1 MRYFK
6 IVLFLAAIFAILATL
21 FIRAEGSYAAALA
34 SCGAWRIVKSPNS
47 SFGVESLFNGVA
59 VVSSNDAWAVG
70 TSRNQSG
77 FSSHT
82 LTEHWNGS
90 QWSIISSA
98 NPSSAQ
104 NVLVSAA
111 ALTTNN
117 VWSVG
122 ETGNSDGT
130 AFQTLVEHWNG
141 TRWNVIPSL
150 NTSLS
155 FNYLSSVAIVSA
167 KDIWAVGVAMAAGDV
182 SSQTLIE
189 HWNGS
194 QWSIVASPN
203 PGSPFNN
210 LRSVTAVSATNVWA
224 VGQYDTSSGFHTL
237 VEHWNGSQW
246 KVVASPN
253 PPSREGTLNGVDAL
267 TANNIWA
274 VGFTTDMNGFSQTL
288 AEHWNGTT
296 WQLVASPNP
305 DPMINGLSSL
315 SAASANNIWAVGI
328 QNVASKT
335 LIQHWNGTQ
344 WQVVASPN
352 RDGSSNILQSDAVVP
367 NTSKVWAVGYSGN
380 STLTEFYC

>member
-6 IVLFLAAIFAILATL
+6 IALFLAAILAILATL
-21 FIRAEGSYAAALA
+21 FIRAEGSYAAAPA
-34 SCGAWRIVKSPNS
+34 SCGAWSIVKSPNS

-59 VVSSNDAWAVG
+59 AVSSNDVWAIG
-70 TSRNQSG
+70 MSRNQSG

-90 QWSIISSA
+90 QWNIISSA

-122 ETGNSDGT
+122 QTGNSDGS

-141 TRWNVIPSL
+141 TRWNVIPSP

-167 KDIWAVGVAMAAGDV
+167 RDIWAVGVAMAAGDA

-237 VEHWNGSQW
+237 IEHWNGSQW

-253 PPSREGTLNGVDAL
+253 PSSREGNLSGVDAL

-288 AEHWNGTT
+288 AEHWNGKT
-296 WQLVASPNP
+296 WKLVASPNP
-305 DPMINGLSSL
+305 DPMFNGLSSL

-328 QNVASKT
+328 QKVASET
-335 LIQHWNGTQ
+335 LIEHWNGTQ

-352 RDGSSNILQSDAVVP
+352 RDGVSNILQSDSVVP
-367 NTSKVWAVGYSGN
+367 FTSKVWAVGYSGN

>member
-6 IVLFLAAIFAILATL
+6 IALFLAAIFAILATL

-111 ALTTNN
+111 ALT
-117 VWSVG
+117 
-122 ETGNSDGT
+122 
-130 AFQTLVEHWNG
+130 
-141 TRWNVIPSL
+141 
-150 NTSLS
+150 
-155 FNYLSSVAIVSA
+155 
-167 KDIWAVGVAMAAGDV
+167 
-182 SSQTLIE
+182 
-189 HWNGS
+189 
-194 QWSIVASPN
+194 
-203 PGSPFNN
+203 
-210 LRSVTAVSATNVWA
+210 
-224 VGQYDTSSGFHTL
+224 
-237 VEHWNGSQW
+237 
-246 KVVASPN
+246 
-253 PPSREGTLNGVDAL
+253 
-267 TANNIWA
+267 ANNIWA

-296 WQLVASPNP
+296 WKLVASPNP
-305 DPMINGLSSL
+305 DPMFNGLSSL

-328 QNVASKT
+328 QKVASET
-335 LIQHWNGTQ
+335 LIEHWNGTQ

-367 NTSKVWAVGYSGN
+367 NTSKVWAVGYSGS

>member
-6 IVLFLAAIFAILATL
+6 TVLFLAAILAILATL
-21 FIRAEGSYAAALA
+21 FIRAEGSYATAPA
-34 SCGAWRIVKSPNS
+34 SCGAWSIVKSPNS

-59 VVSSNDAWAVG
+59 AVSSNDVWAVG
-70 TSRNQSG
+70 MSRNQSG

-98 NPSSAQ
+98 NPS
-104 NVLVSAA
+104 
-111 ALTTNN
+111 
-117 VWSVG
+117 
-122 ETGNSDGT
+122 
-130 AFQTLVEHWNG
+130 
-141 TRWNVIPSL
+141 
-150 NTSLS
+150 
-155 FNYLSSVAIVSA
+155 
-167 KDIWAVGVAMAAGDV
+167 
-182 SSQTLIE
+182 
-189 HWNGS
+189 
-194 QWSIVASPN
+194 
-203 PGSPFNN
+203 SPFNN

-237 VEHWNGSQW
+237 IEHWNGSQW

-253 PPSREGTLNGVDAL
+253 PPSREGNLSGVDAL

-296 WQLVASPNP
+296 RQLVASPNP
-305 DPMINGLSSL
+305 DPMIDGLSSL

-328 QNVASKT
+328 QKVASET
-335 LIQHWNGTQ
+335 LIEHWNGTQ

-352 RDGSSNILQSDAVVP
+352 RDGVSNILQSDSVVP
-367 NTSKVWAVGYSGN
+367 FTSKVWAVGYSGN

>member
-6 IVLFLAAIFAILATL
+6 IALFLAAIFAILATL

-210 LRSVTAVSATNVWA
+210 LRSVTAVSEYLGGRLYNRHEWLFTDVVRALERHNLATRCQPKSRPDDQWPIKSIRRLCK
-224 VGQYDTSSGFHTL
+224 QYLGSRNTKCRIEDTNSALEWDTM
-237 VEHWNGSQW
+237 
-246 KVVASPN
+246 AS
-253 PPSREGTLNGVDAL
+253 RG
-267 TANNIWA
+267 
-274 VGFTTDMNGFSQTL
+274 
-288 AEHWNGTT
+288 
-296 WQLVASPNP
+296 
-305 DPMINGLSSL
+305 
-315 SAASANNIWAVGI
+315 
-328 QNVASKT
+328 
-335 LIQHWNGTQ
+335 
-344 WQVVASPN
+344 
-352 RDGSSNILQSDAVVP
+352 
-367 NTSKVWAVGYSGN
+367 
-380 STLTEFYC
+380 

>member
-6 IVLFLAAIFAILATL
+6 IALFLAAILAILATL

-90 QWSIISSA
+90 QWSII
-98 NPSSAQ
+98 
-104 NVLVSAA
+104 
-111 ALTTNN
+111 
-117 VWSVG
+117 
-122 ETGNSDGT
+122 
-130 AFQTLVEHWNG
+130 
-141 TRWNVIPSL
+141 
-150 NTSLS
+150 
-155 FNYLSSVAIVSA
+155 
-167 KDIWAVGVAMAAGDV
+167 
-182 SSQTLIE
+182 
-189 HWNGS
+189 
-194 QWSIVASPN
+194 ASPN

-296 WQLVASPNP
+296 WKLVASPNP
-305 DPMINGLSSL
+305 DSMINGLSSL

-328 QNVASKT
+328 QKVASET
-335 LIQHWNGTQ
+335 LIEHWNGTQ

-367 NTSKVWAVGYSGN
+367 NTSKVWAVGYSGS

>member
-6 IVLFLAAIFAILATL
+6 TVLFLAAILAILATL
-21 FIRAEGSYAAALA
+21 FIRAEGSYATAPA
-34 SCGAWRIVKSPNS
+34 SCGAWSIVKSPNS
-47 SFGVESLFNGVA
+47 SFGVQSLFNGVA
-59 VVSSNDAWAVG
+59 AVSSNDVWAVG

-104 NVLVSAA
+104 NVVVSAA

-141 TRWNVIPSL
+141 TRWNVIPSP

-167 KDIWAVGVAMAAGDV
+167 RDIWAVGVAMAAGDA

-237 VEHWNGSQW
+237 IEHWNGSQW

-253 PPSREGTLNGVDAL
+253 PPSREGNLSGVDAL

-288 AEHWNGTT
+288 AEHWNGKT

-305 DPMINGLSSL
+305 DPMFNGLSSL

-328 QNVASKT
+328 QKVASET
-335 LIQHWNGTQ
+335 LIEHWNGTQ
-344 WQVVASPN
+344 WQIVASPN
-352 RDGSSNILQSDAVVP
+352 RDGVSNILQSDSVVP
-367 NTSKVWAVGYSGN
+367 FTSKVWAVGYSGN